1 MSWSLGEAK
10 ALAIKAARGGGMP
23 WGMAEE
29 AGFAVRWLQSY
40 GLPGLEALADYLDW
54 RDGQPPLTHD
64 LCPIAL
70 GTALSDAGRGI
81 PANLGKVRQPLLLA
95 PFIALCAPS
104 GRCLRWD
111 GFEGV
116 ISEAG
121 MITTAGRGVLLTEEA
136 SCTSERAVARVAA
149 TASRVPETEARAIE
163 RLNQF
168 AARTYAPA
176 TEASRLSGAGAGTS
190 DND

>member
-29 AGFAVRWLQSY
+29 AGFAVRWLQSH
-40 GLPGLEALADYLDW
+40 GAPGVAALAAYLDW
-54 RDGQPPLTHD
+54 RDGLAKVDHD
-64 LCPIAL
+64 LCPISL
-70 GTALSDAGRGI
+70 GTAFMDAGRGV
-81 PANLGKVRQPLLLA
+81 PAHLGRVRQPLLLA
-95 PFIALCAPS
+95 PFIAACRPS
-104 GRCLRWD
+104 GIRMQWQ
-111 GFEGV
+111 GV
-116 ISEAG
+116 SLTLSEAG
-121 MITTAGRGVLLTEEA
+121 LVTDA
-136 SCTSERAVARVAA
+136 SRAQALTSEADCTTERTVAQVAHTA
-149 TASRVPETEARAIE
+149 TRVPEKEATAMAE
-163 RLNQF
+163 LNHF